1 MKIIVEL
8 ETDKLTKD
16 ALIQIIRQMDDEKDL
31 TEFAK
36 HYDSMVRLEVASN
49 PNTSPTDLDNLSKE
63 DNFMVKWSVAANRK
77 TPESALLRLASDKDF
92 LIPERISERASLS
105 DKVILVLTQDT
116 ADKIRES
123 ALKEA
128 KRRNL

>member
-1 MKIIVEL
+1 
-8 ETDKLTKD
+8 
-16 ALIQIIRQMDDEKDL
+16 
-31 TEFAK
+31 
-36 HYDSMVRLEVASN
+36 
-49 PNTSPTDLDNLSKE
+49 
-63 DNFMVKWSVAANRK
+63 MVKWSVAANRK

-92 LIPERISERASLS
+92 LIRERISERASLS